1 MDFGSGVVT
10 DGILGLTSNSI
21 AWNVLFSGG
30 AGAVSGPYINLTVD
44 SGTLTDL
51 SGELGNVVSGNLQGY
66 FVGDNPSN
74 NDIVLGFTFA
84 STILTTKHVLVGTML
99 ARAFEP
105 AIFSAP
111 EPSLETHNID
121 WGTWNNPVED
131 NWVTVNAV
139 ADGVE
144 LQAGNHFAMIDPT
157 PIANLTGSA
166 SYGTSLASSF
176 IGSGSAG
183 DVTQVVAGMNVDFN
197 TGIISGGSL
206 QVAVDGSQAWEID
219 FAGSVNGGFVDLNAI
234 SGTLSDPGGIISS
247 SIEADL
253 GGVFTGAGAEAF
265 VGGFDLIDEMNQ
277 FNEVDGLYTI
287 ER

>member
-1 MDFGSGVVT
+1 MAEGDGSELI
-10 DGILGLTSNSI
+10 ILAT
-21 AWNVLFSGG
+21 
-30 AGAVSGPYINLTVD
+30 
-44 SGTLTDL
+44 
-51 SGELGNVVSGNLQGY
+51 
-66 FVGDNPSN
+66 
-74 NDIVLGFTFA
+74 
-84 STILTTKHVLVGTML
+84 
-99 ARAFEP
+99 
-105 AIFSAP
+105 P
-111 EPSLETHNID
+111 ESSLETHDTD
-121 WGTWNNPVED
+121 WGTWNNPVEE
-131 NWVTVNAV
+131 NWMTVNAV

-144 LQAGNHFAMIDPT
+144 LQAGDHFAIIDPT
-157 PIANLTGSA
+157 PNANLTGTG
-166 SYGTSLASSF
+166 SYSTGLASSF

-219 FAGSVNGGFVDLNAI
+219 FAGSVNNGFVDLNAI
-234 SGTLSDPGGIISS
+234 GGTLSDPGCIISS

-277 FNEVDGLYTI
+277 FNEVDGIYTI